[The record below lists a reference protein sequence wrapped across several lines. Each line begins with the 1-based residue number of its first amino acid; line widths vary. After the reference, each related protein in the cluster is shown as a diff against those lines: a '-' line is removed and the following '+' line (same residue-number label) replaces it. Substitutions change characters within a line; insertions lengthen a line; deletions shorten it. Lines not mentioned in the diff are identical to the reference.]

1 MIDFNTIAQGADS
14 GFHTAS
20 QMVINS
26 RDKWAEVWQQHT
38 SDTVPPPPVP
48 QVDFTQHQVV
58 AVFAGERNSS
68 GYSVEIVTVETWTD
82 NLTSLVITVKYY
94 QPQPIIAV
102 LDVIT
107 HPYHI
112 IRIPRI
118 AVERVVFERV

>member
-1 MIDFNTIAQGADS
+1 MIDFSTIARGADS

-20 QMVINS
+20 LMVIKS
-26 RDKWAEVWQQHT
+26 GDKWADVWEQHT
-38 SDTVPPPPVP
+38 SDTVPPPPIP

-68 GYSVEIVTVETWTD
+68 GYSVEILTVETRTD
-82 NLTSLVITVKYY
+82 NLPSLVITVKYH
-94 QPQPIIAV
+94 QPQPGIFV

-112 IRIPRI
+112 IKIPRI
-118 AVERVVFERV
+118 AVERVIFERV